1 MIEGPR
7 AVKPEEFESLG
18 ELVGTVFRP
27 SSRHRMFA
35 EYPQLFNADNFENLR
50 VCVEEGRCVSHVGM
64 IERGASLFGCPIQV
78 CCIGAV
84 STYKEYRGQGLA
96 SACFDDAVQKAYQD
110 GVDLMIVSGDRNLY
124 RMRGCLR
131 VGNGRDFH
139 LTADALAGFEG
150 RLDVTVE
157 KMPEDALAQM
167 RESYRRE
174 PVRFLRPLEDYGY
187 AWQSGFVMNEP
198 VDFLAVRADGAFCGY
213 VILQRPNEYKWA
225 AIAEV
230 AGDRRALLAAL
241 PHIFRRYQ
249 VEGLGWHV
257 PQHDTRFRTLCEGA
271 GLQGEPAST
280 SGTYKLIHFTQLMER
295 LRPRWEELL
304 GRKEAAKL
312 GFEQNEDRCVFRLGR
327 EELVADR
334 DTATRLVFGTV
345 EGTEAQNVEGHGALT
360 EALKTVLPLPCLWYG
375 LNYV

>member
-1 MIEGPR
+1 MTEGPR

-27 SSRHRMFA
+27 NSPPRMIA

-50 VCVEEGRCVSHVGM
+50 VCVEDGRCVSHVGM
-64 IERGASLFGCPIQV
+64 IEREASLFGCPIGV

-84 STYKEYRGQGLA
+84 ATYKEYRGQGLA

-110 GVDLMIVSGDRNLY
+110 GVDLMIVSGDRGLY

-131 VGNGRDFH
+131 VGNGRDFN
-139 LTADALAGFEG
+139 LTADTLTGFKD
-150 RLDVTVE
+150 LPVVTVE
-157 KMPEDALAQM
+157 TMTEEALSQM
-167 RESYRRE
+167 RETYRRE
-174 PVRFLRPLEDYGY
+174 PVRFLRPLEDYQY
-187 AWQSGFVMNEP
+187 AWQSGFVMNQY
-198 VDFLAVRADGAFCGY
+198 VDFLAVRADGGY
-213 VILQRPNEYKWA
+213 SGYLVLQRPNEYQWA
-225 AIAEV
+225 AIAEF
-230 AGDRRALLAAL
+230 AGDRRAILAAL
-241 PHIFRRYQ
+241 PQIFTRYK

-257 PQHDTRFRTLCEGA
+257 PQHDTLFRALCEGA

-280 SGTYKLIHFTQLMER
+280 SGTYKLIHFTQLMQR

-312 GFEQNEDRCVFRLGR
+312 NFAQDEDRYVFRLGK
-327 EELVADR
+327 EELVTDR
-334 DTATRLVFGTV
+334 DTATRLLFGTV
-345 EGTEAQNVEGHGALT
+345 EGEEARGVEGHGALT
-360 EALKTVLPLPCLWYG
+360 EALKTILPLPGLWYG